1 MDEKSI
7 LNNGFGSPGDTTR
20 TLTREF
26 LKQKDTY
33 ESDNLSICRK
43 ILFARAIIY
52 ESMGLNIL
60 DKDLVERIIEKSGGQ
75 LPFIIMADI
84 FVTNRLR
91 GELLINILLQNLS
104 LVIEVVIENYNSS
117 VPLGDQL
124 TNQSGFEIKVREFIK
139 NELRS
144 FQNI

>member
-84 FVTNRLR
+84 FVTNRIR
-91 GELLINILLQNLS
+91 GAILINALLQNLS
-104 LVIEVVIENYNSS
+104 IVVEVVLENYNSLVS
-117 VPLGDQL
+117 LDDQVI
-124 TNQSGFEIKVREFIK
+124 NQSLFEKKVREFIN
-139 NELRS
+139 NELG
-144 FQNI
+144 

>member
-33 ESDNLSICRK
+33 SLDNLTICRK
-43 ILFARAIIY
+43 ILIARAITY
-52 ESMGLNIL
+52 KSMGLDIL
-60 DKDLVERIIEKSGGQ
+60 SEDLMERISEKSEGQ

-91 GELLINILLQNLS
+91 GELLIQILLQNLS
-104 LVIEVVIENYNSS
+104 LVVEVVLENYNSLVS
-117 VPLGDQL
+117 LDDQVVDQP
-124 TNQSGFEIKVREFIK
+124 TFEKKVRKFID
-139 NELRS
+139 NELL
-144 FQNI
+144 FA